1 VLFIENTGCDVR
13 PLGDV
18 RRLWTRLR
26 NWLRAAGGVRAAPTR
41 ALHSPLLI
49 PLPTPRLAGF
59 INTRAV
65 LRIIGRWLSRD
76 AGRPLIVITFLP
88 TPLALSLI
96 HRLDPSL
103 VVYYCIDRLAHE
115 LAGARKLR
123 HSEAQLF
130 AEADLV
136 LISAEG

>member
-1 VLFIENTGCDVR
+1 VR
-13 PLGDV
+13 PLG
-18 RRLWTRLR
+18 
-26 NWLRAAGGVRAAPTR
+26 NGVD
-41 ALHSPLLI
+41 LI
-49 PLPTPRLAGF
+49 HLCSSSSYSRLAGF

-103 VVYYCIDRLAHE
+103 VVYYCIDRLAQSSS
-115 LAGARKLR
+115 GARKLTPLG
-123 HSEAQLF
+123 AQLF
-130 AEADLV
+130 AE
-136 LISAEG
+136 S